1 MFFFYSSDEKTERE
15 CPKYANA
22 TYKMNPQC
30 QCVPVDQRC
39 PRCLAG
45 TRCSNHLGYYTCEPI
60 KPPMPPPCR
69 QGSVYVADKCV
80 IIKCKLKCPDGM
92 KCKNNDY
99 CVPAGC
105 DKCEGACIENR
116 CVAHPYVPCYQKCP
130 PGEGVC
136 VAGVCTRRNV
146 PINCTRDYDC
156 PDELPSCKMNECNKP
171 WPPVYPLPCVFSWE
185 CKERYK
191 EPKAVCYGNRCIKNP
206 TYPLCYDKCPNK
218 EVCENSICV
227 KQPKLLCKKN
237 NDCPKITPNC
247 FHGRCHPTIP
257 VGCDTNSDCPP
268 DTPACVDGVCFPEI
282 PVSCEKDI
290 DCGNPAFIACLNKI
304 CRTRPE
310 YPLQPIPACINNHF
324 CTAPLVC
331 IDGQC
336 KEKLFKGSCKE
347 HQDCKS
353 NKMVCWR
360 NICRPG
366 VLIGCTSDPDC
377 PSENPKCV
385 DGLCM
390 EQPPEI
396 CHTNTDCPT
405 KDPICYNGVCS
416 RVVPACKSEKDC
428 PREASK
434 CVDGQ
439 CLSRPEKPPKGCVK
453 GCWRKSIDNL
463 IFFAN
468 PHTYLSYLLKTNN

>member
-1 MFFFYSSDEKTERE
+1 
-15 CPKYANA
+15 
-22 TYKMNPQC
+22 
-30 QCVPVDQRC
+30 
-39 PRCLAG
+39 
-45 TRCSNHLGYYTCEPI
+45 
-60 KPPMPPPCR
+60 
-69 QGSVYVADKCV
+69 
-80 IIKCKLKCPDGM
+80 
-92 KCKNNDY
+92 
-99 CVPAGC
+99 
-105 DKCEGACIENR
+105 
-116 CVAHPYVPCYQKCP
+116 
-130 PGEGVC
+130 
-136 VAGVCTRRNV
+136 
-146 PINCTRDYDC
+146 
-156 PDELPSCKMNECNKP
+156 
-171 WPPVYPLPCVFSWE
+171 
-185 CKERYK
+185 
-191 EPKAVCYGNRCIKNP
+191 
-206 TYPLCYDKCPNK
+206 
-218 EVCENSICV
+218 
-227 KQPKLLCKKN
+227 
-237 NDCPKITPNC
+237 
-247 FHGRCHPTIP
+247 
-257 VGCDTNSDCPP
+257 
-268 DTPACVDGVCFPEI
+268 
-282 PVSCEKDI
+282 
-290 DCGNPAFIACLNKI
+290 
-304 CRTRPE
+304 
-310 YPLQPIPACINNHF
+310 LQPIPACINNHF